1 MIDLNSFFDLMS
13 FLFSK
18 ITDLSFVIYLT
29 VGFVLPFILYSAFS
43 YALRG
48 SY

>member
-13 FLFSK
+13 FLFSSMSNF
-18 ITDLSFVIYLT
+18 SFVIYLS
-29 VGFVLPFILYSAFS
+29 VGFIVPFILYSVFS

-48 SY
+48 FY

>member
-1 MIDLNSFFDLMS
+1 MIDLNSFFELMS

-18 ITDLSFVIYLT
+18 ITDFSFVIYLT
-29 VGFVLPFILYSAFS
+29 VGLIVPFILYSAFS

>member
-1 MIDLNSFFDLMS
+1 MIDLNSFFELMS
-13 FLFSK
+13 FLFS
-18 ITDLSFVIYLT
+18 TMSNFSFVIYLS
-29 VGFVLPFILYSAFS
+29 VCFIVPFILFSVFS

>member
-18 ITDLSFVIYLT
+18 MSDFSFIIFLACAFSVP
-29 VGFVLPFILYSAFS
+29 FVLYSIFS